1 MALNKS
7 DKESILSEFP
17 NIKLSYENII
27 YKKVSKSDIILAIPE
42 GKKCFAWFTILNDK
56 NVCII
61 MELTGNK
68 QILDIKITNACF
80 SNELSYGTILY
91 GTLFYHS
98 FNRFFSIEDIFS
110 YKGSDV
116 YRENWGSKYLKIENI
131 LKNDLKQAA
140 YNSSYIVFGLPL
152 MCNTNEELEKR
163 IKNITYKIDT
173 IQFRLFN
180 RSNNYLFMGYNEYVK
195 SDNNINPRNNL
206 KTDNINPRN
215 NLKTNNINPRNNLK
229 PDKKSYYNEYI
240 FLVRPDIQD
249 DIYYAYSLN
258 DKTGLNEERGTL
270 HIPDFNTSVMMNKL
284 FRNIKEN
291 DNLDALEESDDEEEF
306 ENEKIDRFVHLD
318 RSHKIVCKYNY
329 KFKRWYPIKVA
340 DEKSKIVTSLE
351 INF

>member
-1 MALNKS
+1 MKLS
-7 DKESILSEFP
+7 DNEKQDILSEFP

-27 YKKVSKSDIILAIPE
+27 YKKVYKSDIILAIPE
-42 GKKCFAWFTILNDK
+42 GKKCFAWFTTFSNT

-61 MELTGNK
+61 MELADNK
-68 QILDIKITNACF
+68 QITDIKITNACF

-91 GTLFYHS
+91 GTVFYHS
-98 FNRFFSIEDIFS
+98 YNRFFTIEDIFS

-116 YRENWGSKYLKIENI
+116 CRENWGNKYLKINKM
-131 LKNDLKQAA
+131 LKSDIKQVS
-140 YNSSYIVFGLPL
+140 YNNTYLVFGLPI
-152 MCNTNEELEKR
+152 MCNTNEELIQKIEK
-163 IKNITYKIDT
+163 ITYKIEG
-173 IQFRLFN
+173 IQFRLYA
-180 RSNNYLFMGYNEYVK
+180 RSNNYLFMNYNDYFKPEYK
-195 SDNNINPRNNL
+195 SENKIN
-206 KTDNINPRN
+206 TV
-215 NLKTNNINPRNNLK
+215 TNLK
-229 PDKKSYYNEYI
+229 PNNKTNIPNKKLNKNEGV

-249 DIYYAYSLN
+249 DIYYAYSIN
-258 DKTGLNEERGTL
+258 ETTGLNQEQGIL

-329 KFKRWYPIKVA
+329 KFKRWYPIKIA
-340 DEKSKIVTSLE
+340 DEKSKIVSSLE